1 MYITMKIL
9 NKKQTKKLL
18 QLVEKQFKIKIN
30 TDCYIKRYENKFY
43 LISNGL
49 KKVNL
54 SGLSVIS
61 AGLYFGKLEQ
71 GIFVPSK
78 EAVQMFNFP
87 V

>member
-1 MYITMKIL
+1 MKIL

-43 LISNGL
+43 LISKDL
-49 KKVNL
+49 EKVNL
-54 SGLSVIS
+54 TGLNVVS
-61 AGLYFGKLEQ
+61 AGLYFGKLEH
-71 GIFVPSK
+71 GIFVPSN
-78 EAVQMFNFP
+78 EAAQMFNFP

>member
-18 QLVEKQFKIKIN
+18 QLVEKQFKTKIN

-43 LISNGL
+43 LIS
-49 KKVNL
+49 KDITRINL
-54 SGLSVIS
+54 EELNIKSV
-61 AGLYFGKLEQ
+61 GLYFGKIENQ
-71 GIFVPSK
+71 KFTPSA
-78 EAVQMFNFP
+78 EAAHILNLP